1 MLQIMNERIQ
11 RIENNQEVQMQQ
23 NEKIIN
29 NQEILINLL
38 KGLDPRVKQFQ
49 IKLDHFY
56 YDVIIDQ
63 DKKQVLYAT
72 KRSRDG
78 KFSNFQPL
86 TMELFNK
93 SIFRDKDYTKDI
105 YIPSKREATE

>member
-1 MLQIMNERIQ
+1 
-11 RIENNQEVQMQQ
+11 MQQ

-38 KGLDPRVKQFQ
+38 TSLDPRVKQFQ
-49 IKLDHFY
+49 IKLDHYY

-72 KRSRDG
+72 KRSKDG
-78 KFSNFQPL
+78 RFSNF
-86 TMELFNK
+86 
-93 SIFRDKDYTKDI
+93 
-105 YIPSKREATE
+105 